1 MSLEVIALADL
12 LENENYSESIVQK
25 ILETFKSIR
34 FTGSNQAHDVEDFLK
49 RNAILFNKTDIASTH
64 LIFSEYKSEPVLVA
78 YFTIANK
85 DFYISK
91 RNMEKLSKSLQKKI
105 KQRAQF
111 IEESSVYK
119 LNSFLI
125 GQIGKNYDENAL
137 KASKINGFDI
147 LNSAFE
153 QSLLAKRIAGG
164 SFIWIEYEDTQKL
177 RDIYESYGFSEI
189 PNYESPNKLK
199 LAIKQLKGRK

>member
-1 MSLEVIALADL
+1 
-12 LENENYSESIVQK
+12 
-25 ILETFKSIR
+25 
-34 FTGSNQAHDVEDFLK
+34 
-49 RNAILFNKTDIASTH
+49 
-64 LIFSEYKSEPVLVA
+64 EPVLVA

-85 DFYISK
+85 DLYISK

-137 KASKINGFDI
+137 KASEINGFDI

-153 QSLLAKRIAGG
+153 QAL
-164 SFIWIEYEDTQKL
+164 
-177 RDIYESYGFSEI
+177 
-189 PNYESPNKLK
+189 
-199 LAIKQLKGRK
+199 

>member
-1 MSLEVIALADL
+1 M
-12 LENENYSESIVQK
+12 
-25 ILETFKSIR
+25 
-34 FTGSNQAHDVEDFLK
+34 
-49 RNAILFNKTDIASTH
+49 
-64 LIFSEYKSEPVLVA
+64 PVLVA

-85 DFYISK
+85 DLYISK

-137 KASKINGFDI
+137 KASEINGFDI

-153 QSLLAKRIAGG
+153 QALLAKRIAGG